1 VPPAQ
6 TRLTT
11 SVLLTCA
18 AIGVATGVLGGVAGW
33 LTPVVLATVPILY
46 GVILGAHVLPGI
58 IAQELIR
65 LPWVALISHV
75 VAALVASAMAPQWA
89 PRFIGTAILF
99 GGIQELVAALTR
111 YRVWSAWRFF
121 ISAIVIGGVVAVAV
135 AFAAHLSTLAPWAQI
150 TYLAVAVL
158 GPVAW
163 TAVGLAVGAALRRAG
178 VARSAAHR
186 ERRRRLAGEVRT
198 G

>member
-1 VPPAQ
+1 MA
-6 TRLTT
+6 TRKGLST

-18 AIGVATGVLGGVAGW
+18 AIGVATGAVGGLAGW
-33 LTPVVLATVPILY
+33 LTPVVLATLPILY
-46 GVILGAHVLPGI
+46 GFVLGAHVLPGI

-89 PRFIGTAILF
+89 FRFLGTAILF

-121 ISAIVIGGVVAVAV
+121 LSAIVIGVLVAVVV
-135 AFAAHLSTLAPWAQI
+135 AFAAHLATLALWAQI
-150 TYLAVAVL
+150 VYLALAVL

-163 TAVGLAVGAALRRAG
+163 TAVGLGIGSALRRAG
-178 VARSAAHR
+178 VARRASR
-186 ERRRRLAGEVRT
+186 
-198 G
+198 

>member
-1 VPPAQ
+1 MSPARYAEQ
-6 TRLTT
+6 MATRSRLST

-33 LTPVVLATVPILY
+33 VTPVVLATLPILY
-46 GVILGAHVLPGI
+46 GFVLGAHVLPGI

-65 LPWVALISHV
+65 LPWVALIAHL

-89 PRFIGTAILF
+89 FRFIGTAILF
-99 GGIQELVAALTR
+99 GGIQEIVAALTR

-121 ISAIVIGGVVAVAV
+121 ISAIVIGILVAVVV
-135 AFAAHLSTLAPWAQI
+135 AFAAHLSTLAVWAQVV
-150 TYLAVAVL
+150 YLALAVL

-163 TAVGLAVGAALRRAG
+163 TAAGLGIGAALRRAG
-178 VARSAAHR
+178 VAR
-186 ERRRRLAGEVRT
+186 RT
-198 G
+198 RS